1 MNNLKIVLG
10 VLIALSASR
19 FIPHP
24 PNFTSLIAL
33 SFYVPVLFGIRYI
46 PVVVISF
53 VITDLIIGF
62 HSNLFFTWGSVI
74 IIGLISKPSKN
85 KFSELIGSSY
95 NVFPLDDWVY
105 DSSYS
110 HNKLLDHFKTKSLKG
125 FGVDEIKLGTIAAGS
140 IIHYLDDTEH
150 NNLSHISNLQ
160 RIFPDSYVW
169 MDKFTMKNLELFNS
183 NANNGFNLSETIDD
197 TITSMGSRKLKN
209 WIAFPLI
216 DKKEI
221 IGRQEIVNS
230 IINDDNI
237 SDTLDLNLS
246 SISDV
251 ERLMSKIATYKI
263 SPRELV
269 YLKNSLEN
277 VKVIKESKI
286 KVKGN
291 GEIYYLHIRN
301 ASARL
306 PWHYYT
312 ASFQTS
318 EKWKDITIPFDEFE
332 KSATFMPRKLKADTI
347 KTIGLVAYGKDH
359 NADV

>member
-1 MNNLKIVLG
+1 MPSEHCHYSLVRNRI
-10 VLIALSASR
+10 
-19 FIPHP
+19 
-24 PNFTSLIAL
+24 FTT
-33 SFYVPVLFGIRYI
+33 SF
-46 PVVVISF
+46 
-53 VITDLIIGF
+53 
-62 HSNLFFTWGSVI
+62 
-74 IIGLISKPSKN
+74 
-85 KFSELIGSSY
+85 KFNELIGSSY

-110 HNKLLDHFKTKSLKG
+110 HNKLLDHFKTRSLKG

-183 NANNGFNLSETIDD
+183 NATNGFNLSETIDD

-237 SDTLDLNLS
+237 SDTLDLNLN

-269 YLKNSLEN
+269 YLKNSLES
-277 VKVIKESKI
+277 VKVIKESLI
-286 KVKGN
+286 RLKG
-291 GEIYYLHIRN
+291 
-301 ASARL
+301 
-306 PWHYYT
+306 
-312 ASFQTS
+312 
-318 EKWKDITIPFDEFE
+318 
-332 KSATFMPRKLKADTI
+332 KLKNFGDSI
-347 KTIGLVAYGKDH
+347 PNSKLIVDEISSKFLFI
-359 NADV
+359 